1 MPDSQNPS
9 GGAEWREDLT
19 GTSVGRFA
27 IRSRLGAGGMGQVYR
42 AEDTALKRQVALK
55 RLAPRLRHDVHYRQR
70 FLKEAERASSLTH
83 KNIAGIYDIF
93 EERGEPFLVMEY
105 VEGTTLR
112 DHPKGTLTVEEFM
125 RIAPECALALAAAHE
140 KRLVHRDI
148 KPENIML
155 TRAGEVK
162 ILDFGVARRLPRTD
176 PQALTDSS
184 DPEID
189 QGMTGTIAYMS
200 PEMLQSQ
207 EADGRADLFSL
218 GIVFYEMLAGQ
229 HPFRGPTL
237 IATTDRILHTAPPPI
252 SQLNPDVPVEV
263 DRIVERLL
271 AKDRSARYADAT
283 ELLTDLQLFASQ
295 GKLLHAKSPKRQWRT
310 RRVIGAVAGLILL
323 LFLSTVALLKLRMF
337 RSPAPAAM
345 PVEKGLV
352 VLPFHA
358 IGGGPEEQAFCDGV
372 TDTLTSKLTQLTA
385 TNELTVVPASEVRAR
400 KVTSPDSARKELGA
414 TLVLSGNL
422 YQSGGRVRINYELV
436 DTRTLRQLRAN
447 TITAQAS
454 DPFGVQDQVAE
465 GAVRMLDLAL
475 GPAEQLAMV
484 AHGTKVAAA
493 YDLYLKGV
501 GYLQDY
507 DQPEKVEGAVQVFN
521 RALKLDPNYAQAYA
535 GLGEALWD
543 KYELTKETQW
553 VASARDACTQAT
565 SLAPQAA
572 EPHVCLGT
580 LYNGTGQYQKAVEEF
595 QRARDDEPTMDGAYR
610 GLASAYENLNQG
622 QEAEKT
628 YLSAIQL
635 RPRYWGGYN
644 QLGVFYFRDARFGK
658 AEAMFEKVVQ
668 LVPDST
674 RGYNNLGGV
683 YVLQGR
689 YADAIRV
696 FRRAAAI
703 RPSDDVYSNLGT
715 SYFYLRRYKEA
726 TENYQQALK
735 LNDHSYL
742 DWGNLGDAY
751 YWSGEDKSKAAD
763 AFQKAISLVTKD
775 LKVNPHNAS
784 VLGYLAYYQAMQGQR
799 KPALDALQEALRL
812 SPKDPELLFNA
823 GLTYKQLGEP
833 GQAVQELKAALAAG
847 YSPPLIRDTP
857 ILDSLRSDPNFQKL
871 LQRN

>member
-1 MPDSQNPS
+1 MPDSQNPP
-9 GGAEWREDLT
+9 GGPELREDLT
-19 GTSVGRFA
+19 GTNVGRFA

-55 RLAPRLRHDVHYRQR
+55 RLAPRLRHDLHYRQR

-93 EERGEPFLVMEY
+93 EEQGEPFLVMEY

-112 DHPKGTLTVEEFM
+112 DYLKGTLSVEEFM
-125 RIAPECALALAAAHE
+125 RIAPQCAQALGAAHE

-155 TRAGEVK
+155 ARTGEVK
-162 ILDFGVARRLPRTD
+162 ILDFGVARRVPRTD
-176 PQALTDSS
+176 PQSLTDSS
-184 DPEID
+184 DPEMD

-200 PEMLQSQ
+200 PEMLRSQ
-207 EADGRADLFSL
+207 EVDGRADLFSL
-218 GIVFYEMLAGQ
+218 GIVFYEMLTGQ
-229 HPFRGPTL
+229 HPFRGATL
-237 IATTDRILHTAPPPI
+237 IATTDRILHTAPPPV
-252 SQLNPDVPVEV
+252 SQLNSAVPVEV

-271 AKDRSARYADAT
+271 AKDPATRYANAS

-295 GKLLHAKSPKRQWRT
+295 GKVLHAKPLKQRSRT
-310 RRVIGAVAGLILL
+310 RLAVGAVAGFVLILL
-323 LFLSTVALLKLRMF
+323 LSAAMLLKLGVF
-337 RSPAPAAM
+337 HAPVRAVI

-358 IGGGPEEQAFCDGV
+358 IGGGPEEQAYCDGV

-400 KVTSPDSARKELGA
+400 KVASPDSARNELGA

-436 DTRTLRQLRAN
+436 DTRTLRQLRAD
-447 TITAQAS
+447 TITARAS
-454 DPFGVQDQVAE
+454 DPFAVQDRVAE

-475 GPAEQLAMV
+475 GPKEQRAIV
-484 AHGTKVAAA
+484 AHGTEVAAA

-543 KYELTKETQW
+543 KYELTKATQW
-553 VASARDACTQAT
+553 VASAREACTQAA
-565 SLAPQAA
+565 SLDPQAA

-580 LYNGTGQYQKAVEEF
+580 LYNGTGQYQMAVEEF
-595 QRARDDEPTMDGAYR
+595 QRARDDEPTLDKAYR
-610 GLASAYENLNQG
+610 GLASAYENLNQNR
-622 QEAEKT
+622 EAEKT

-644 QLGVFYFRDARFGK
+644 QLGVFYFRDARFDK
-658 AEAMFEKVVQ
+658 AEAMFEKVVE

-683 YVLQGR
+683 YILRGR

-696 FRRAAAI
+696 FKRAAAI

-715 SYFYLRRYKEA
+715 SYFYLRNSKQA
-726 TENYQQALK
+726 IENYQHALK

-742 DWGNLGDAY
+742 DWGNVGDAY
-751 YWSGEDKSKAAD
+751 YWLGKDKGKAAD
-763 AFQKAISLVTKD
+763 AFQKAISLVAED
-775 LKVNPHNAS
+775 LKVNPHDAS
-784 VLGYLAYYQAMQGQR
+784 VLGYLAYYQAMQGHRQ
-799 KPALDALQEALRL
+799 PALDALQEALRL

-833 GQAVQELKAALAAG
+833 TRAIQELKAALAAG
-847 YSPPLIRDTP
+847 YSPLLIRDTP
-857 ILDSLRSDPNFQKL
+857 ILDSLRSDPGFQKL
-871 LQRN
+871 LGKK